1 MELTKTEI
9 KEIIEELEI
18 LQEATGYNSYIKN
31 KLQTIINKL
40 NK

>member
-1 MELTKTEI
+1 MVLTKSEI
-9 KEIIEELEI
+9 EEIIEELKY

-31 KLQTIINKL
+31 RLQTIINKL

>member
-1 MELTKTEI
+1 MVLTKSEIEALI
-9 KEIIEELEI
+9 KELKY
-18 LQEATGYNSYIKN
+18 LQEATGYNSFIKN

>member
-1 MELTKTEI
+1 MVLTKSEI
-9 KEIIEELEI
+9 EEIIEELKY

-40 NK
+40 KK